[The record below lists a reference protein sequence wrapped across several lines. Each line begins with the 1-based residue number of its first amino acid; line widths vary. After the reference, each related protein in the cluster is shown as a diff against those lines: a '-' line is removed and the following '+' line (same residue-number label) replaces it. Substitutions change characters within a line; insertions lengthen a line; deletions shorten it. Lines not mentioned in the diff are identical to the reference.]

1 VLGEPLTP
9 KSSRG
14 LEHSG
19 TLRAL
24 RHQHPSCR
32 FRALMASFA
41 IMTAA
46 TDQVYSSARSIALPD
61 LGVLVSRLLG
71 QLSSSLPDTTDE
83 DLNAIADDC

>member
-1 VLGEPLTP
+1 
-9 KSSRG
+9 
-14 LEHSG
+14 
-19 TLRAL
+19 
-24 RHQHPSCR
+24 
-32 FRALMASFA
+32 
-41 IMTAA
+41 MTAA